1 MGSEW
6 HYTQNGQAVA
16 APVSTPQLKQLAASG
31 QLKPDDLVWQE
42 GMTSWAAAS
51 SIKGLFGPAKAAT
64 NEMPAA
70 ARTSARS
77 TKVEA
82 KIDNKLQS
90 KTDARPAPKPSK
102 EEDEEED
109 AGMHPAM
116 VFLLTVVTLGLFGLW
131 YTFSTGSQYRARFG
145 KKTADSTGR
154 PLGVVRHPVVVLAL
168 TYLTLGFYLP
178 YWIAKVMRECA
189 AYTGQRAVPSRTE
202 MCLMLIVPFYS
213 VYLALYRVPRMVRN
227 VQVQAGVVEEPLPV
241 PISLVLS
248 PFILFVLPLVCM
260 NQQDALNQ
268 VWTSAIE

>member
-1 MGSEW
+1 MASEW

-16 APVSTPQLKQLAASG
+16 VPVSTPQLKQLAVSG

-51 SIKGLFGPAKAAT
+51 SIKGLFGPSKAAT

-70 ARTSARS
+70 VRSSARS
-77 TKVEA
+77 TRVEA
-82 KIDNKLQS
+82 KTDNKPQS

-102 EEDEEED
+102 EEVEEED

-131 YTFSTGSQYRARFG
+131 YTFRTGSQYRVRFG
-145 KKTADSTGR
+145 KKTADSAGR

-168 TYLTLGFYLP
+168 TYLTFGFYLP
-178 YWIAKVMRECA
+178 YWIATVLRECA
-189 AYTGQRAVPSRTE
+189 AYTGQREVQSRTE

-248 PFILFVLPLVCM
+248 PFILFVLPIVCM

>member
-1 MGSEW
+1 MANEW

-16 APVSTPQLKQLAASG
+16 APVGTAQLKQLAVSG

-42 GMTSWAAAS
+42 GMTGWAAAS
-51 SIKGLFGPAKAAT
+51 SIKGLFGPSKAAT

-70 ARTSARS
+70 ARSSARS
-77 TKVEA
+77 PRIDA
-82 KIDNKLQS
+82 KTDIKTES
-90 KTDARPAPKPSK
+90 KTDARPTSKANK
-102 EEDEEED
+102 EEDKEED
-109 AGMHPAM
+109 DGMHPAM
-116 VFLLTVVTLGLFGLW
+116 VFLLTMVTVGIFGLF
-131 YTFSTGSQYRARFG
+131 YTFSTGSRYRARFG
-145 KKTADSTGR
+145 KKKADAAGR

-178 YWIAKVMRECA
+178 YWIATVLRECA
-189 AYTGQRAVPSRTE
+189 AYTGQRDVQSRTE

-213 VYLALYRVPRMVRN
+213 VYLALYRLPRMVRN

-248 PFILFVLPLVCM
+248 PFILFVLPIVCM